1 MSAAVDKTP
10 WPPSR
15 TAWYVTILLTLA
27 YTFSFIDRQVLNLLV
42 EPVRADLGLSDTQM
56 SFLQGLAFVGAYVL
70 MSVPIGRLVD
80 SVNRV
85 FVLAGGVFAWSLATI
100 GCGAAGTYTQLV
112 IARMGVGAGESTVTP
127 AAWSLLADY
136 FPRERRALPVSIYLM
151 GPYLGAG
158 LALIVG
164 AEVMAWARDMDSIV
178 VPVLG
183 AIAPWQLTFV
193 IVGVPGFLL
202 AAILL
207 TIPEPKRRGRIA
219 EKTVETTEST
229 SVPWSVVLQYMLQ
242 HWRIYFAFLVG
253 VPFIVVLL
261 YGLQAWV
268 PTFLVRVHE
277 WDIPQAGRYY
287 GVVALFAG
295 SAGVVSGPVVARW
308 LERRGIDDAPLRIA
322 AVTSALACA
331 AGIAGT
337 LQPDPYRAL
346 ALIGAASFFVTMPMA
361 LVTAAL
367 QTVTPNEMRGLVAGI
382 VVVMN
387 NVVGLALG
395 PTVVA
400 LFTDHVF
407 RDPLAVGKSL
417 ALLFAIVA
425 PIAVFFLASGMR
437 PYRDTIRQLD
447 RE

>member
-1 MSAAVDKTP
+1 MSATAGERP
-10 WPPSR
+10 WPSAR
-15 TAWYVTILLTLA
+15 TAWYATILLTLA

-42 EPVRADLGLSDTQM
+42 EPIREDLGLTDTQM

-70 MSVPIGRLVD
+70 MSIPIGRLVD

-85 FVLAGGVFAWSLATI
+85 VVLAGGVFAWSLATI
-100 GCGAAGTYTQLV
+100 GCGAAGSYVQLV
-112 IARMGVGAGESTVTP
+112 VARMGVGAGESTVTP

-164 AEVMAWARDMDSIV
+164 AEVMAWARDMDSIT
-178 VPVLG
+178 VPLLG

-202 AAILL
+202 AAVLL
-207 TIPEPKRRGRIA
+207 TIREPERRGRIA
-219 EKTVETTEST
+219 APAETEETG
-229 SVPWSVVLQYMLQ
+229 SVPWSVVIQYMLQ

-268 PTFLVRVHE
+268 PTFLVRVYD

-287 GVVALFAG
+287 GIIALVAG
-295 SAGVVSGPVVARW
+295 SAGVLSGPPVAKW
-308 LERRGIDDAPLRIA
+308 LERRGYDDAPLRIA
-322 AVTSALACA
+322 AVTAALACA
-331 AGIAGT
+331 AGIAGA
-337 LQPDPYRAL
+337 LQSDPLLAL
-346 ALIGAASFFVTMPMA
+346 AFIGAASFFVTMPMA

-400 LFTDHVF
+400 LFTDQVF

-425 PIAVFFLASGMR
+425 PVAVFFLASGMR
-437 PYRDTIRQLD
+437 PYRETIRQLD

>member
-1 MSAAVDKTP
+1 MSGTAGKRP
-10 WPPSR
+10 WPPAG
-15 TAWYVTILLTLA
+15 TAWHATILLTLA
-27 YTFSFIDRQVLNLLV
+27 YTFSFIDRQILNLLV
-42 EPVRADLGLSDTQM
+42 EPIREDLSLTDTQM

-70 MSVPIGRLVD
+70 ISIPISRLVD

-85 FVLAGGVFAWSLATI
+85 VVLAGGVFAWSLATI
-100 GCGAAGTYTQLV
+100 GCGAAGSYVQLV
-112 IARMGVGAGESTVTP
+112 VARMGVGAGESTVTP

-164 AEVMAWARDMDSIV
+164 AEVMAWARDMDSIT
-178 VPVLG
+178 VPLLG

-202 AAILL
+202 AAVLL
-207 TIPEPKRRGRIA
+207 TIREPERRGRIA
-219 EKTVETTEST
+219 EPAESADTT
-229 SVPWSVVLQYMLQ
+229 SVPWSVVVQYMLRR
-242 HWRIYFAFLVG
+242 WRIYFAFLVG

-268 PTFLVRVHE
+268 PTFLVRVYG
-277 WDIPQAGRYY
+277 WDIPQAGRHY
-287 GVVALFAG
+287 GIIALVAG
-295 SAGVVSGPVVARW
+295 SAGVLSGPPVAKW
-308 LERRGIDDAPLRIA
+308 LERRGYDDAPLRIA
-322 AVTSALACA
+322 AVTAALACA
-331 AGIAGT
+331 AGVIGA
-337 LQPDPYRAL
+337 LQSDPLPAL
-346 ALIGAASFFVTMPMA
+346 AFISAASFFVTMPMA

-367 QTVTPNEMRGLVAGI
+367 QAVTPNEMRGLVAGI

-400 LFTDHVF
+400 LFTDQVF

-437 PYRDTIRQLD
+437 PYRETIRQLD
-447 RE
+447 GE